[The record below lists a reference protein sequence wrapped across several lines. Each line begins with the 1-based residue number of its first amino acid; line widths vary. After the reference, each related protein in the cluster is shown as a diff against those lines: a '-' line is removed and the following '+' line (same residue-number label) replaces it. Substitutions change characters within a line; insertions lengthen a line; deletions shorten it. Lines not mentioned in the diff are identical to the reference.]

1 MASLHDRVTL
11 AERTVS
17 SPHGEFEV
25 TIDSATIQR
34 AGLELLVKWSVHH
47 EGQHEEQAFV
57 MDWDDPMLVKLGYSH
72 EAQQLNSEK
81 FARRLLSALAVVFNQ
96 GEDLTSFYFAD
107 ENTEIGRSLF
117 WDEDGQFF
125 TR

>member
-1 MASLHDRVTL
+1 MTSLHDKVSL
-11 AERTVS
+11 AERSVS
-17 SPHGEFEV
+17 SHHGEFDV
-25 TIDSATIQR
+25 SIDAVTIQR

-47 EGQHEEQAFV
+47 KEHHEDHAFI

-81 FARRLLSALAVVFNQ
+81 FARGLLSALTVVFDQ
-96 GEDLTSFYFAD
+96 REDRTSFYFAD